1 MRLAVPAALLLVSL
15 LALPARAAL
24 DAKAEG
30 RAAVALFY
38 AGELDSLYARFAPS
52 MASAMSLEQLR
63 DFRAGIEMQLGPEA
77 QVYREDVAPADSV
90 QVYLRRARFERGQG
104 IVDVAV
110 GFDAAA
116 RITGLLLRPA
126 AVAFPSDYLD
136 YAPTTRLHLPVAGEW
151 FVAWG
156 GRTLEENYHAST
168 RDQRFALDLLVM
180 DGDATHV
187 DDGAHNSDYFA
198 YGRPVLAPAAG
209 TVVAAVDS
217 VPENAPGQMDGA
229 SPLGNHVVIDHG
241 NGEFSFLAHLQPRSL
256 RVAPGDRVEPGDTL
270 GLCGNSGH
278 SSEPHL
284 HYHLQNSPRFGDGDG
299 LPAPFLDYSADGKP
313 VDRGEPVRGQLI
325 AARD

>member
-136 YAPTTRLHLPVAGEW
+136 YVPKTRLHLPVAGEW

-299 LPAPFLDYSADGKP
+299 LPAPFLAYSADGRP

>member
-1 MRLAVPAALLLVSL
+1 
-15 LALPARAAL
+15 
-24 DAKAEG
+24 
-30 RAAVALFY
+30 
-38 AGELDSLYARFAPS
+38 
-52 MASAMSLEQLR
+52 
-63 DFRAGIEMQLGPEA
+63 
-77 QVYREDVAPADSV
+77 
-90 QVYLRRARFERGQG
+90 
-104 IVDVAV
+104 
-110 GFDAAA
+110 
-116 RITGLLLRPA
+116 
-126 AVAFPSDYLD
+126 
-136 YAPTTRLHLPVAGEW
+136 VAGEW

-299 LPAPFLDYSADGKP
+299 LPAPFLAYSADGRP